1 MMALKQQL
9 EELKIGWTQLVV
21 KVLMK
26 ELAL

>member
-9 EELKIGWTQLVV
+9 EELKMGCAQLVV